1 MIVVTTQ
8 RRITFTLVVASL
20 WHWCLFYRED
30 TYAVDS
36 IDLLNNSGIQF
47 SRHKEEGIDM
57 TYFAELLTT
66 SGIVLNEDVKFI
78 SFHRFVAATIYKY
91 EQSEVH

>member
-1 MIVVTTQ
+1 M
-8 RRITFTLVVASL
+8 
-20 WHWCLFYRED
+20 
-30 TYAVDS
+30 DS

-47 SRHKEEGIDM
+47 PRHKEEGIDM

-78 SFHRFVAATIYKY
+78 SFHRFVVATIYIY
-91 EQSEVH
+91 EHSSRYIRVSLMELKSFSLIKILILL

>member
-1 MIVVTTQ
+1 M
-8 RRITFTLVVASL
+8 
-20 WHWCLFYRED
+20 
-30 TYAVDS
+30 DS

-78 SFHRFVAATIYKY
+78 SFHRFVLATIYIY
-91 EQSEVH
+91 ERSSRYIRVSLIACKWN

>member
-1 MIVVTTQ
+1 MSDTDV
-8 RRITFTLVVASL
+8 
-20 WHWCLFYRED
+20 CFYRED

-78 SFHRFVAATIYKY
+78 SFHRFVATAI
-91 EQSEVH
+91 

>member
-1 MIVVTTQ
+1 M
-8 RRITFTLVVASL
+8 
-20 WHWCLFYRED
+20 
-30 TYAVDS
+30 DS

-78 SFHRFVAATIYKY
+78 SFHRFVATAI
-91 EQSEVH
+91 